1 MGNEEAGTPM
11 KSEKASSPAQEQSNI
26 HAYPNWAA
34 VQAYYG
40 PGIPPPYFN
49 SAAASGHPPHPY
61 MWGAHPHLM
70 SPYGTP
76 YAAMY
81 PPGGVYAHPSFHGSQ
96 GLGSSS
102 SLVASDAM
110 VVTPLSMT
118 TPDKS
123 SSSKDQ
129 GLIKKLK
136 GLDGSA
142 VSIANGNSGSSA
154 ASHSGDCGAEGS
166 TDGSDEHATEQKGQ
180 MLRKRSAGMSSTVK
194 DETVDALTTH
204 GGEANTTSSM
214 APIVVGKP
222 VGTIPSR
229 NGKARTVA
237 TMSSPA
243 IVAELPSQDGVE
255 SGHLTK
261 DERELK
267 RERRKQSNRESAR
280 RSRLRKQAE
289 AEELAV
295 KVETLDAENLALR
308 SEINQLKEGAEKLR
322 LENASLMEELK
333 TIQLEGAGEEVSNS
347 MEAQE
352 GKPVST
358 ENFLSRVENSLA
370 STRGTHREIETNEH
384 SNSGTKLHQLLASS
398 PRADAVAAS

>member
-40 PGIPPPYFN
+40 PGIPPPYFS
-49 SAAASGHPPHPY
+49 SAAAPGHPPHPY

-81 PPGGVYAHPSFHGSQ
+81 PPGGVYGHPSFHGSQ

-102 SLVASDAM
+102 SPVASEAM
-110 VVTPLSMT
+110 VVTPLSMA

-136 GLDGSA
+136 GLNGNA
-142 VSIANGNSGSSA
+142 VPIGNGNSGSSA
-154 ASHSGDCGAEGS
+154 ASHSGDYGAEGS
-166 TDGSDEHATEQKGQ
+166 TDGSDEHAAEREGQ
-180 MLRKRSAGMSSTVK
+180 LLRKRSCAGMTSTVK
-194 DETVDALTTH
+194 DETIDTLTIHSEET
-204 GGEANTTSSM
+204 NTPSSM
-214 APIVVGKP
+214 ARVVGKP
-222 VGTIPSR
+222 VGTVPSR

-295 KVETLDAENLALR
+295 KVESLDAENLSLR
-308 SEINQLKEGAEKLR
+308 SEINQLKEEAEKLR
-322 LENASLMEELK
+322 LENASLEELK
-333 TIQLEGAGEEVSNS
+333 TVQLEGAGEDVSNS
-347 MEAQE
+347 MELQE

-358 ENFLSRVENSLA
+358 ENFLSRVENSLS

-384 SNSGTKLHQLLASS
+384 SNSGTKLHQLLGSS